1 MKELTVADAVKVAL
15 EQQGVCLQTWISD
28 HLHANGFDLQRPI
41 HYRYHT
47 GLQVTRIYQYEYG
60 ADLPRE
66 QQDFD
71 ADFLDTE
78 AWDRACELLVQDME
92 QHAHEEAPRGK
103 Q

>member
-28 HLHANGFDLQRPI
+28 YLHANGFDLQRPI

-47 GLQVTRIYQYEYG
+47 GLQVTRIYQYEYD

-103 Q
+103 

>member
-1 MKELTVADAVKVAL
+1 MKELTVTDTVKVAL
-15 EQQGVCLQTWISD
+15 EQQGVCLQTWIHD
-28 HLHANGFDLQRPI
+28 HLQSNGFDLQRPI

-47 GLQVTRIYQYEYG
+47 GLQLTRIYQYEYDPG
-60 ADLPRE
+60 RE
-66 QQDFD
+66 TDQQDFD